1 MFDIKKLKYTAL
13 ALPVMVAFSM
23 APAQANDMINN
34 QASGYVDGDI
44 VQEAGILETEDLQ
57 VGSISAPRA
66 FDNTAQGYVGGR
78 VTQMGNLWSG
88 SPNAPNK
95 LVAHVGSIDAA
106 DDATNNHASGTVSGE
121 IYQDASQ
128 GTDVQ
133 LDLRVGSIDAP
144 RGSTG
149 FGQALDNTAD
159 GFVNGNVYQ
168 VGFDGA
174 RVKARI
180 GSIAP

>member
-1 MFDIKKLKYTAL
+1 MFNIKKLKYTAL
-13 ALPVMVAFSM
+13 ALPVVMVFSM

-34 QASGYVDGDI
+34 QASGTVDGDI
-44 VQEAGILETEDLQ
+44 FQEAGAFETLDLQ

-66 FDNTAQGYVGGR
+66 MDNSAQGYVGGR
-78 VTQMGNLWSG
+78 VTQMGNLWNG
-88 SPNAPNK
+88 SPGNPNK
-95 LVAHVGSIDAA
+95 LTAHVGSIDAA
-106 DDATNNHASGTVSGE
+106 DDAINNHANGTVQGE

-128 GTDVQ
+128 GSDVQ

-144 RGSTG
+144 RGSAG
-149 FGQALDNTAD
+149 FGGALDNTAD
-159 GFVNGNVYQ
+159 GYVNGSVYQ